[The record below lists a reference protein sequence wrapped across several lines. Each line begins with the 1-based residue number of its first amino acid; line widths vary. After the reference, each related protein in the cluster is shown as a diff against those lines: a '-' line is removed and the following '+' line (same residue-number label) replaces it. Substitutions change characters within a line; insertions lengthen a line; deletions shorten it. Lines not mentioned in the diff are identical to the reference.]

1 MGSGR
6 TMVSDSG
13 FVSRTA
19 RGRISDAEF
28 DADRAQILASWPTG
42 ADVDFDIAVQRH
54 KTLPPAK
61 DAAKLFRDAYA
72 SGRPLIYPRTGE
84 ADIDRHIATLNYLH
98 SQGAELLC
106 THADSYTRTQR
117 YQAGEEAL
125 AESLRRGSSLLNGV
139 PVVNYGPDR
148 TADIV
153 TRTPG
158 ANQFRTGTP
167 DARLSAEVVLAA
179 GFGSL
184 LGGILGT
191 SIPFMSKMTVG
202 RAVRNWQYVERLIG
216 RYEESGVSIHREY
229 YGALMGMVM
238 PPSVMISCLVFDA
251 LIAAEQGVK
260 HMALGVNNNLNICQ
274 DVATIKVLGKL
285 AAEYLGRFG
294 YTEALAVPIMHMWM
308 GPFPQGEADAFAVI
322 AQGALTAA
330 YAGSG
335 AVIVKTADEAF
346 GTPSAQANA
355 EALKLTRTCV
365 DLVAGQGYPDSEE
378 FRLEMNLIEAE
389 TRAILDTALEASD
402 GAIGPAI
409 EFAFAT
415 GILDVP
421 LAPAQGNAGKTITV
435 RDASGAVRF
444 YDTGNLPFSEDI
456 KQFHRDRVAE
466 RAAREDTTVNYKLV
480 LRDISMKM
488 FDLTPIAEVVNA

>member
-1 MGSGR
+1 M
-6 TMVSDSG
+6 SDSG
-13 FVSRTA
+13 WVSRTA
-19 RGRISDAEF
+19 CGRITDAEF
-28 DADRAQILASWPTG
+28 DSDREQILASWPSG
-42 ADVDFDIAVQRH
+42 ADVDFEAAVRLH
-54 KTLPPAK
+54 NALPPAK
-61 DAAKLFRDAYA
+61 DAAKLFSDAYA

-98 SQGAELLC
+98 TQGADLLC

-125 AESLRRGSSLLNGV
+125 AESLRRGESLLNGV
-139 PVVNYGPDR
+139 PVVNYGPQR

-153 TRTPG
+153 SQTEG

-202 RAVRNWQYVERLIG
+202 RAVRNWQYVERLVG
-216 RYEESGVSIHREY
+216 RYEDAGVTLHREY

-238 PPSVMISCLVFDA
+238 PPSVMTSCLIFDA
-251 LIAAEQGVK
+251 LIAGEQGVK
-260 HMALGVNNNLNICQ
+260 HMALGVNNNLNLCQ

-285 AAEYLGRFG
+285 AAEYLERFG
-294 YTEALAVPIMHMWM
+294 FTEAEAVPIMHMWM

-330 YAGSG
+330 YAQSG

-346 GTPSAQANA
+346 GCPSDQANA
-355 EALKLTRTCV
+355 EALKLTRTCI
-365 DLVAGQGYPDSEE
+365 DLVAGQPYPDSEQL
-378 FRLEMNLIEAE
+378 RLEMEMIEAE
-389 TRAILDTALEASD
+389 TRAILDTAFKASD
-402 GAIGPAI
+402 NVIGLAV
-409 EFAFAT
+409 ELAFAS

-421 LAPAQGNAGKTITV
+421 FAPAHGNAGKTISV

-444 YDTGNLPFSEDI
+444 YDTGNLPFSDDI

-466 RAAREDTTVNYKLV
+466 RAARDHTMVNYKLV
-480 LRDISMKM
+480 LKDISMKM
-488 FDLTPIAEVVNA
+488 FDMPQLPELADV